1 MHQWF
6 HTINIKVT
14 GILSNMSRLGASQLQ
29 FPYQKSRFPM
39 YQVFK
44 LIHNK
49 RGSNLSSSGLE
60 DHVKALDLL
69 VNSQKLTCKDENA

>member
-1 MHQWF
+1 
-6 HTINIKVT
+6 
-14 GILSNMSRLGASQLQ
+14 
-29 FPYQKSRFPM
+29 M